1 MIGQKQATL
10 TSPPMQAAPEIPF
23 RKEGVRLKGTI
34 VLQFIKIGLVAHLK
48 LQLIQIAR
56 LCVTEPDQDLHLMAI
71 EEAIGVISLQG
82 PPKAIQ
88 LEKMPGGFQGL
99 NR

>member
-10 TSPPMQAAPEIPF
+10 TSPMQAAARNPSPQRGSEAPENHRAAIHQN
-23 RKEGVRLKGTI
+23 R
-34 VLQFIKIGLVAHLK
+34 LVAHLK

-71 EEAIGVISLQG
+71 EEAIGVIPLQG
-82 PPKAIQ
+82 PPKLSNLRKC
-88 LEKMPGGFQGL
+88 LEDF
-99 NR
+99 RD